1 MAARPERSNPN
12 RNPIVAKP
20 TQPTFAR
27 SSHAGRFARA
37 ARAKSFRRG
46 EASGEIDQ
54 LTGSAEVPATSRPSN
69 VGFEQTK
76 PMHHFIA
83 VAKTE
88 LGARG
93 ARYRKGGNVVLKSHF
108 WPFLAGRIRFQRTYE
123 TGTVATPGASSGSI
137 LELQYIVQCVQ
148 GCFIKFAPL
157 KSSESRGLVEGHIRH
172 CSPLT
177 VH

>member
-37 ARAKSFRRG
+37 KSFRRG

-54 LTGSAEVPATSRPSN
+54 LTGSAEVPATSRVSACCPIVFRAESFRCEHS
-69 VGFEQTK
+69 VS
-76 PMHHFIA
+76 
-83 VAKTE
+83 E

-108 WPFLAGRIRFQRTYE
+108 WPFLASRIRFQRTYE
-123 TGTVATPGASSGSI
+123 TGTVATPGPSSGP
-137 LELQYIVQCVQ
+137 IV
-148 GCFIKFAPL
+148 
-157 KSSESRGLVEGHIRH
+157 
-172 CSPLT
+172 
-177 VH
+177 